1 MHKMSKQDS
10 AQQEEERLEKHR
22 EMMEKR
28 KRKMSATKSDVL
40 RMMKLVASD
49 QILAKLKGIGDDWNW
64 CIFDLYQVCGESILL
79 ITAHYVFEQLN
90 LFEKFQIN
98 YSKFQSFFSV
108 IQRGY
113 HKNPYHSALHGADVL
128 VNIYFFIR
136 RTHEFGGYLSDLDV
150 FIALIAAGCHD
161 YAHPGL
167 TQNFLIATNND
178 LALKYNGRS
187 VLENMHCSETIRLLL
202 KPQYQ
207 LFSAL
212 KKSEF
217 RYVRELITDMILGT
231 DMQSHADHVQQCNK
245 LHGHGIG
252 GDGDGDGGGVGGG
265 SVDES
270 WSREED
276 TKVGYILECE

>member
-1 MHKMSKQDS
+1 MAWILIHILNGFFDCLFQLDLFSKF
-10 AQQEEERLEKHR
+10 
-22 EMMEKR
+22 
-28 KRKMSATKSDVL
+28 
-40 RMMKLVASD
+40 
-49 QILAKLKGIGDDWNW
+49 N
-64 CIFDLYQVCGESILL
+64 
-79 ITAHYVFEQLN
+79 
-90 LFEKFQIN
+90 IN

-113 HKNPYHSALHGADVL
+113 LKNPYHSALHGADVL

-136 RTHEFGGYLSDLDV
+136 STAEFNGCLSDLDV
-150 FIALIAAGCHD
+150 VIALIAAGCHD

-167 TQNFLIATNND
+167 TQNFLIATNSD

-202 KPQYQ
+202 KPEYQ

-231 DMQSHADHVQQCNK
+231 DMQSHANHVQQCTK
-245 LHGHGIG
+245 LQGHGIG
-252 GDGDGDGGGVGGG
+252 DHGAIRGGGGVDIMEETL
-265 SVDES
+265 SS
-270 WSREED
+270 EED
-276 TKVGYILECE
+276 TKNLLVIGLHVADIANPCKPWDDCSRWTYMLMEVKVTKNQILSLSLSLSSYLSLFVSFSFSLEHTQQQS